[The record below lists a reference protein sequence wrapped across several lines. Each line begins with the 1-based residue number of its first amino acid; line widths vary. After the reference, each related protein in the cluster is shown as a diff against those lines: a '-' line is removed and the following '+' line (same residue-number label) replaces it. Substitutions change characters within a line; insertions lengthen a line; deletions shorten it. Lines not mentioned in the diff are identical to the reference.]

1 MNTLRINVEIPEQ
14 ILLTLNLNEDEFS
27 QLPKAFGITAAQ
39 LYKQHRLSLG
49 QTAVLAKM
57 NRFRMIEELEKFGI
71 DIINYDPE
79 ELSQELENF

>member
-27 QLPKAFGITAAQ
+27 QQMKIFTAAQ
-39 LYKQHRLSLG
+39 LYKQHKLSLG
-49 QTAVLAKM
+49 QTAALAKM
-57 NRFRMIEELEKFGI
+57 NRFRIIEELEKFGI